1 MPRGDGARRTCLQSG
16 PVVQPYPGAAAAP
29 CALRGLTQFPASVT
43 QNADGSR
50 AHVLSVGWSGIL
62 PASGRL
68 TGTAATQPK
77 PTTQRR
83 SVGFFVS
90 GVWLPIFQKEPAMNR
105 SQLEIQPVAGRS
117 GAEIVGVDL
126 RADLDDE
133 VVEAIR
139 SALLLLAENPHVLDI
154 DAAESSVASVW
165 HTDVTFVDRPPLGSI
180 LRALVVPPYG
190 GDTLWANTAAA
201 YEDLPRE
208 LREAADGL
216 HAVHTNEFDYS
227 APPRPDDDEKLRRY
241 ATVFQSVRY
250 ETTHPVVRVHP
261 ETGERALLLGGFA
274 RRIVGVSAG
283 ESAELLRR
291 FRGRVE
297 RPENVVRWRWRLGDV
312 AFWDN
317 RTTQHRAIADFG
329 RAARRLQRVTIAG
342 DVPVGI
348 DGIRSRALDGDS
360 TAYQPSG
367 AEA

>member
-1 MPRGDGARRTCLQSG
+1 
-16 PVVQPYPGAAAAP
+16 
-29 CALRGLTQFPASVT
+29 
-43 QNADGSR
+43 
-50 AHVLSVGWSGIL
+50 
-62 PASGRL
+62 
-68 TGTAATQPK
+68 
-77 PTTQRR
+77 
-83 SVGFFVS
+83 
-90 GVWLPIFQKEPAMNR
+90 MNR
-105 SQLEIQPVAGRS
+105 SQLEIQPVAGRI
-117 GAEIVGVDL
+117 GAEIVGIDL

-139 SALLLLAENPHVLDI
+139 SALLLWKVVFFRGQRLDPDTHAGFARRFGPITTAHPTVPGLAENRHVLDI
-154 DAAESSVASVW
+154 DAADSSVASVW

-201 YEDLPRE
+201 YEDLPRD

-227 APPRPDDDEKLRRY
+227 APPRPDDDDKLRRY
-241 ATVFQSVRY
+241 AAVFQSVRY

-274 RRIVGVSAG
+274 RRIVGVSEG
-283 ESAELLRR
+283 ESAALLRR

-317 RTTQHRAIADFG
+317 RSTQHRAIADFG

-348 DGIRSRALDGDS
+348 NGIRSRALDGDS

-367 AEA
+367 ADA